1 VVAEVA
7 VLITEFMQVVNNSLV
22 AVVQAVEGLE
32 TVELVVEAEA
42 KVTPVV
48 EVAELVTTTKVELT
62 QAVLEVL
69 VLLLLE

>member
-48 EVAELVTTTKVELT
+48 EVAELVTTTKVDTMLE
-62 QAVLEVL
+62 VLEVL
-69 VLLLLE
+69 VL